1 MSLNINTNNGSHGTT
16 DTGADTLNFLGP
28 IGSFTHQAA
37 VMAANTIAE
46 RRRVKKMSLQPCDD
60 VPSIIE
66 SVEEGRGW
74 GVIAWENNVEGYV
87 MPNLDA
93 LIDAHDAAGVGRV
106 GVDVAFDAF
115 TRDEGSE
122 LLSEV
127 TAHPHGLAQ
136 CKAFIR
142 KRGLQAVPA
151 SSNAA
156 ACRDVKAGQV
166 ALGPSICGSIYGLH
180 AFERGVQD
188 FKGARTDFLVVAP
201 RADAETMFAADKVES
216 PKNDGINAALGREF
230 ETILSVIPL
239 STGPG
244 VVARLLDK
252 VRDQG
257 LNMTSLISR
266 PIKGHTGTYGF
277 VITLDAAPWQPRFYD
292 LLHWIVERGDW
303 VKTLAVYPRVERPNP
318 PVNTWMLPHGG
329 VCSTRIY
336 PDDEPPVGLGSKA
349 PQNIVHDDGDA
360 ARKQHMEREL
370 LW

>member
-1 MSLNINTNNGSHGTT
+1 MSLNTNTNKTSQDDIDGEAS
-16 DTGADTLNFLGP
+16 TLYFLGP

-37 VMAANTIAE
+37 VLAANAIAE
-46 RRRVKKMSLQPCDD
+46 RRHGETMDLVPCDD

-66 SVEEGRGW
+66 AVEAGRGW

-115 TRDEGSE
+115 TREGSGA
-122 LLSEV
+122 LREV

-142 KRGLQAVPA
+142 RRGLEAVPA

-166 ALGPSICGSIYGLH
+166 ALGPSICGSIYGLETL
-180 AFERGVQD
+180 ERGVQD

-201 RADAETMFAADKVES
+201 RADAEAMFSADKTHA
-216 PKNDGINAALGREF
+216 DGEF
-230 ETILSVIPL
+230 ETILTVIPL

-252 VRDQG
+252 VRDEG

-277 VITLDAAPWQPRFYD
+277 VITLDAAPWQPNFHD
-292 LLHWIVERGDW
+292 LLRWIVERGDW

-336 PDDEPPVGLGSKA
+336 PDDEPVESADTKA
-349 PQNIVHDDGDA
+349 SQETTHDDGEA
-360 ARKQHMEREL
+360 SRKQHMEREL